1 MNGGNPRATFSVWQC
16 VATFSLW
23 QQCVVY
29 LQQRLSPPHQECRH
43 EMSAGEPNK
52 KVESFKTRLTSNQSI
67 LKIQIHRNY
76 IKSMAKNGK
85 KIS

>member
-1 MNGGNPRATFSVWQC
+1 MKEIQGQHLVGGNNYC

-52 KVESFKTRLTSNQSI
+52 KVESFKTDYETHKQSVDPE
-67 LKIQIHRNY
+67 NT
-76 IKSMAKNGK
+76 NP
-85 KIS
+85 